1 MYFCIILEKRRVLT
15 MLLFEIKK
23 VLSKPLNKAALAILA
38 AVLVIGSI
46 LTIRDVNYIDADG
59 NSSAGISAA
68 RNLREEKNQYEGYL
82 TEDVIRQVI
91 RENAAVSASP
101 EAQSE
106 DAQENNKAAA
116 EAQGFA
122 DIREMINLA
131 FGEMENYDYYR
142 INSVSEDEAGSF
154 YEQRIAGLKDYLNSD
169 NVTDSF
175 TEEEKEWL
183 INKYESLDT
192 PLYYEYADGWKAL
205 MDSQYLPTLMMITV
219 LITGFLVSGI
229 FSDEFAWKADSIFF
243 SARLGRGKAILSK
256 MGAGF
261 LITTVLYWS
270 TVFLFGFIV
279 LAVLGFGG
287 GNCAVQTGVSNWNSI
302 YNITYFQD
310 YLLSTAGGYVGS
322 LFITTLAM
330 LVSAKTRS
338 TVFAIT
344 VPFILTCV
352 PPFVG
357 RLEAFARIM
366 TLFPDQLLSINKNLE
381 DFSLYHIGGGIF
393 GGVTV
398 IIPLY
403 LILFCLVF
411 PVLFLVYR
419 RTQIR

>member
-1 MYFCIILEKRRVLT
+1 M
-15 MLLFEIKK
+15 MLLFEVKK
-23 VLSKPLNKAALAILA
+23 VLSKPLNKAALLILA
-38 AVLVIGSI
+38 SGLIIGSF
-46 LTIRDVNYIDADG
+46 LTIRDVQYIDADG
-59 NSSAGISAA
+59 NSSTGISAA
-68 RNLREEKNQYEGYL
+68 RHLQEEKNQWEGYL
-82 TEDVIRQVI
+82 TEDVLKRVI
-91 RENAAVSASP
+91 QENTAVSTSP
-101 EAQSE
+101 EAQS
-106 DAQENNKAAA
+106 DDIQENNKATAMG
-116 EAQGFA
+116 QGIS
-122 DIREMINLA
+122 DIRELINLA
-131 FGEMENYDYYR
+131 FGEINNYDYYR
-142 INSVSEDEAGSF
+142 INSVSEDEVGSL
-154 YEQRIAGLKDYLNSD
+154 YEQRIAGLKNYLNRD
-169 NVTDSF
+169 DVTEAFSED
-175 TEEEKEWL
+175 EKEWL

-205 MDSQYLPTLMMITV
+205 LDSQYLPTLMMITV
-219 LITGFLVSGI
+219 LIIGFLVSGI

-243 SARLGRGKAILSK
+243 SAKLGRGKAVLSK

-270 TVFLFGFIV
+270 VVLLFGLIV

-287 GNCAVQTGVSNWNSI
+287 GECAVQTGLSNWNSI

-310 YLLSTAGGYVGS
+310 YLLTTFGGHIGS
-322 LFITTLAM
+322 LFIVTLAM
-330 LVSAKTRS
+330 LVSAKTHS

-344 VPFILTCV
+344 IPFILTCI

-381 DFSLYHIGGGIF
+381 DFSLYHIGGNIF

-411 PVLFLVYR
+411 PILFIVYR
-419 RTQIR
+419 RTQIK

>member
-1 MYFCIILEKRRVLT
+1 M
-15 MLLFEIKK
+15 MLLFEVKK
-23 VLSKPLNKAALAILA
+23 VLSKPLNKAALLILA
-38 AVLVIGSI
+38 AVLIIGSF
-46 LTIRDVNYIDADG
+46 LTIRDVKYIDADG
-59 NSSAGISAA
+59 NSSTGISAA
-68 RNLREEKNQYEGYL
+68 RHLQEEKNQWEGYL
-82 TEDVIRQVI
+82 TEDVLKSVI
-91 RENAAVSASP
+91 QENTAVSTSP
-101 EAQSE
+101 EAQS
-106 DAQENNKAAA
+106 DDIQENNKATAMG
-116 EAQGFA
+116 QGIS

-131 FGEMENYDYYR
+131 FGEIDNYDYYR
-142 INSVSEDEAGSF
+142 INNVSEDEVGSL
-154 YEQRIAGLKDYLNSD
+154 YEQRIAGLKNYLNRD
-169 NVTDSF
+169 DVTEAFSED
-175 TEEEKEWL
+175 EKEWL
-183 INKYESLDT
+183 INKYERLDT

-219 LITGFLVSGI
+219 LIIGFLVSGI
-229 FSDEFAWKADSIFF
+229 FSDEFSWKADSIFF
-243 SARLGRGKAILSK
+243 SARLGRGRAVLAK

-270 TVFLFGFIV
+270 VVLLFGLIV

-287 GNCAVQTGVSNWNSI
+287 GGCAVQTGVSNWNSI

-310 YLLSTAGGYVGS
+310 YLLSTFGGYIGS
-322 LFITTLAM
+322 LFIVTLAM
-330 LVSAKTRS
+330 LVSAKTHS

-344 VPFILTCV
+344 IPFILTCV

-381 DFSLYHIGGGIF
+381 DFSLYHIGGNIF

-411 PVLFLVYR
+411 PILFIVYR
-419 RTQIR
+419 KT